1 MHIAVVGTPGRLALR
16 RLDGADG
23 TRATGGGDRGRSA
36 TMPATPASLADVER
50 EAADRR
56 PRWVWWSTLG
66 QGDAAHPSPGYPAL
80 LRAGVRLERAH
91 DLGLA
96 ERLLA
101 GAQGRNPDALEWARL
116 PGEPEPAEDA
126 ANLLPLDG
134 LDGLDVLDGHDGL
147 GPSDLPDG
155 RGSRADAV
163 ASRAAPAHLDDV
175 ARTLADQQRRIATTP
190 DPRRFALLVA
200 AESAAALAAAEMSH
214 AGLPWRLDVHDR
226 LLRELLG
233 ARPAFGGRPARLQAL
248 AERVAAALGAPGLN
262 LDSQPHLLRALR
274 RAGLPVRSTGKW
286 ELRRHEHPA
295 LEPLHH
301 YKELYRL
308 HVAHGWA
315 WADQWV
321 REGRFRPQ
329 YVPGGV
335 VSGRWATRGGGAL
348 QIPKAVRGAVM
359 PDDGWVL
366 IGADAGQLEPRV
378 LAALSGDPR
387 MVKATR
393 AGDLYAA
400 LAEQAFGRADARQ
413 EAKIGLLAAM
423 YGGGTGSPELAAL
436 RRRFPV
442 AFALVEDAARIGE
455 NGGVVRSVL
464 GRTCPPPSGRDLEW
478 PEDAEDVP
486 AAARSRDGD
495 RDPQAV
501 AAARGRA
508 RGRFTRNFVI
518 QGSAADWANVLIA
531 ILRGRLAAI
540 GGAPDG
546 RWHDD
551 RPHLV
556 FFQHD
561 EVLVHSPAEHAEAAC
576 AAVRDAAAEA
586 TRLVLGDVGVPV
598 PLEPAVIASY
608 AEKG

>member
-1 MHIAVVGTPGRLALR
+1 MHIGVVGSPGHLAVR
-16 RLDGADG
+16 RLDVVDEREGSDGEARLPGGVLAAGALG
-23 TRATGGGDRGRSA
+23 
-36 TMPATPASLADVER
+36 DVER
-50 EAADRR
+50 DVADRR

-66 QGDAAHPSPGYPAL
+66 HGDPAHPSPGYPDL
-80 LRAGVRLERAH
+80 LRAGVRLERVH
-91 DLGLA
+91 DTGLV
-96 ERLLA
+96 ERLLR
-101 GAQGRNPDALEWARL
+101 GAEGRDPDGVGWARL
-116 PGEPEPAEDA
+116 PAEPDA
-126 ANLLPLDG
+126 QGGDDGLLPIEDG
-134 LDGLDVLDGHDGL
+134 S
-147 GPSDLPDG
+147 PS
-155 RGSRADAV
+155 
-163 ASRAAPAHLDDV
+163 APTPGAEHLDEL
-175 ARTLADQQRRIATTP
+175 ASTFADQRTRIANAP
-190 DPRRFALLVA
+190 DPRRFALLAA

-214 AGLPWRLDVHDR
+214 AGLPWRRDVHDR
-226 LLRELLG
+226 LLTDLLG
-233 ARPAFGGRPARLQAL
+233 ERPAFGGHPSKLAAL
-248 AERVAAALGAPGLN
+248 AEQVAAALDSPGLN

-274 RAGLPVRSTGKW
+274 RAGLPVRSTSKW
-286 ELRRHEHPA
+286 ELRRHRHPA

-315 WADQWV
+315 WAEQWV

-348 QIPKAVRGAVM
+348 QIPRAVRAAVV

-378 LAALSGDPR
+378 LAALSGDAR
-387 MVKATR
+387 MAEATR

-400 LAEQAFGRADARQ
+400 LAEQAFGRGEARQ
-413 EAKIGLLAAM
+413 DAKIGLLGAM
-423 YGGGTGSPELAAL
+423 YGGGVGTPELAAL
-436 RRRFPV
+436 KRRFPT
-442 AFALVEDAARIGE
+442 AFALVEEAARVGE
-455 NGGVVRSVL
+455 TGGVVRSVL
-464 GRTCPPPSGRDLEW
+464 GRTCPPPSAGDLQWPAEEVAGAADGGRD
-478 PEDAEDVP
+478 P
-486 AAARSRDGD
+486 A
-495 RDPQAV
+495 AV

-518 QGSAADWANVLIA
+518 QASAADWANVLIA
-531 ILRGRLAAI
+531 VLRGRLATL
-540 GGAPDG
+540 GGPVDG

-561 EVLVHSPAEHAEAAC
+561 EVLVHSPAEHADAAC
-576 AAVRDAAAEA
+576 TAITDAAAEA

-598 PLEPAVIASY
+598 PMEPKVIASY